1 MSTRRAA
8 ALLLVV
14 GTLAA
19 APARAGPSVWTAAR
33 DPSAQAD
40 AHTLAEASRAL
51 SKYERA
57 RYGRGELSPV
67 MAPVY
72 LGAALRILLDGG
84 AERAADVRL
93 RYVLAYALEQAGQSL
108 PIIDAG
114 ATTVDRERVVR
125 LLRAVVDAPDT
136 PPSLRAD
143 AYNDLAIAYARLGR
157 HADEV
162 DAYDRALELQPRA
175 ESRSVL
181 LANRAEALMGL
192 GDITRAVA
200 GYRAALALVSASS
213 ALDMMAYGV
222 TTLWGLAVAL
232 DRAGEIDQALDAIR
246 LARAYDP
253 GDVRLN
259 SSSWFYGVPADEAW
273 YKALGEWSA
282 ARQVDVDGVKL
293 ERYDRATRA
302 WQEYLTRAPAASPWS
317 AIARARLT
325 QCEKERDVLFDR
337 LRVKGRRPAAMPRQR
352 RPPAR

>member
-1 MSTRRAA
+1 MRARRAA
-8 ALLLVV
+8 ALLLVAC
-14 GTLAA
+14 TLAA
-19 APARAGPSVWTAAR
+19 SPAWARPSVWAAAR
-33 DPSAQAD
+33 DPSAQAE
-40 AHTLAEASRAL
+40 AHALAEASRAL

-72 LGAALRILLDGG
+72 LAAALRILFDGG
-84 AERAADVRL
+84 AEHAADVRL
-93 RYVLAYALEQAGQSL
+93 RYALAYALEQAGQSL
-108 PIIDAG
+108 PAIDAG

-125 LLRAVVDAPDT
+125 LLRAVVDAPDAAS
-136 PPSLRAD
+136 SLRAD

-162 DAYDRALELQPRA
+162 AAYDRALELQPRA

-192 GDITRAVA
+192 GDITAAVA
-200 GYRAALALVSASS
+200 GYRAALALVSTGS

-259 SSSWFYGVPADEAW
+259 SSSWFYGVPSDEAW
-273 YKALGEWSA
+273 YAALGAWSA
-282 ARQVDVDGVKL
+282 ARQVDVDGIKL

-302 WQEYLTRAPAASPWS
+302 WQEYLARAPAASAWL
-317 AIARARLT
+317 AIAKARLA
-325 QCEKERDVLFDR
+325 QCEKERDVLVDR
-337 LRVKGRRPAAMPRQR
+337 LRARGRRPAAMPPQG
-352 RPPAR
+352 RPPRR